1 MKSNSWLNRQKK
13 DIFIKDAKSQGYIS
27 RAAFKLI
34 EIENKYNLISKSNN
48 ILELGASPGSWTQ
61 VLCQFNIKNKIDCID
76 LIDMKFYHK
85 NINFIKKDFNE
96 FDFIKNKKNYDLI
109 LSDLAPNTIGHA
121 STDHL
126 RIIELIKNI
135 LDLIDNILIDKGN
148 FVFKI
153 WKGSEDK
160 ELIIN
165 LKKKFKNITYFKPN
179 SSRKESS
186 EIYIIAREHI
196 LKI

>member
-153 WKGSEDK
+153 WKGSEEK

>member
-76 LIDMKFYHK
+76 LVDMKFYHK

-153 WKGSEDK
+153 WKGSEEK

>member
-126 RIIELIKNI
+126 RIIELIKSI

-153 WKGSEDK
+153 WKGSEEK